1 MWVLCACADTTY
13 DAESAPRGRVI
24 IMVKFARNKNA
35 ILLGVAVVVI
45 MWLVIPSLRHE
56 TVLVP
61 VRSEVPRGKRYDEK

>member
-1 MWVLCACADTTY
+1 M
-13 DAESAPRGRVI
+13 
-24 IMVKFARNKNA
+24 MVKFSRNKNA

-61 VRSEVPRGKRYDEK
+61 VRSEVPRGELWLAHALLAPGNIAAHANPQR

>member
-1 MWVLCACADTTY
+1 MWVLCACADTSGY
-13 DAESAPRGRVI
+13 AESAPRGRV